1 MYNIQEKLK
10 INSLYTFL
18 VLLTVPMSIFTY
30 FLGPKVDWRLV
41 QMLDFEATI
50 IQKHVKCSKVVKL
63 VLQPLLVVF
72 GAKIHVNGF
81 PAKEHMNPNAK
92 EDLILDSVK
101 TMLKI
106 LKMMLSPG
114 KVKNYLSKHNESIT
128 SGSPFFSLKFHVFL
142 DSLRHSK

>member
-114 KVKNYLSKHNESIT
+114 KVKIIFQNIMNLSHQA
-128 SGSPFFSLKFHVFL
+128 PHFFP
-142 DSLRHSK
+142 